1 MRQTWS
7 SIIGGVFFLAVMLV
21 FMPCGLVHAENEVI
35 QFKFAHIFPQPA
47 KQSLLCEA
55 FVNELEERTGGR
67 IKTRYFGGGSLL
79 NPPNMAKGLE
89 AGIADMG
96 FAHVE
101 YSPGRFP
108 VTEVCDLP
116 LGYPSGWVANQ
127 VVNDFYQK
135 FKPKEWDNLK
145 VLWMHA
151 STPNVMITTK
161 PVRKLED
168 LKGLTIRA
176 PGRVG
181 DTVTALGAS
190 PAPMPIMEVYDGMAK
205 GVIQGVNTPFETLKT
220 FRFGEVANYTTSTW
234 EVGNLYT
241 FYVAMN
247 KKSYEKLPPDLKEI
261 FDELCGEY
269 KERFALMW
277 NEIDFDGMEFAAE
290 KGLEIIHLS
299 PEEIARW
306 KKATEPVVE
315 GYVKD
320 MVGKGH
326 SEEEVRGWIAFLRD
340 RIDFWTEKQ
349 IGYRIKSPTGPEA
362 MQSQ

>member
-1 MRQTWS
+1 MRQKRYTVL
-7 SIIGGVFFLAVMLV
+7 GGLLCLAVVLL
-21 FMPCGLVHAENEVI
+21 FTPCGPVHAEDKVI
-35 QFKFAHIFPQPA
+35 NFKFAHIFPQPA

-55 FVNELEERTGGR
+55 FVKELEERTNGR

-79 NPPNMAKGLE
+79 NPPGMAKGLE
-89 AGIADMG
+89 AGISDMG

-108 VTEVCDLP
+108 VTEACDLP

-135 FKPKEWDNLK
+135 FKPKEWDKLK

-161 PVRKLED
+161 PVKKLED

-190 PAPMPIMEVYDGMAK
+190 PAPMPIMEVYDGLSK

-220 FRFGEVANYTTSTW
+220 FRFGEVAKYVTSSW
-234 EVGNLYT
+234 EVGNMYT

-247 KKSYEKLPPDLKEI
+247 RRSYEKIPPDLKGI

-277 NEIDFDGMEFAAE
+277 NEIDFDGMEFAVQ
-290 KGLEIIHLS
+290 KGVEIIDLP

-306 KKATEPVVE
+306 KKQTEPVVE
-315 GYVKD
+315 KYVKD
-320 MVGKGH
+320 MTGQGY
-326 SEEEVRGWIAFLRD
+326 SEQEVRGWISFLRE
-340 RIDFWTEKQ
+340 RIDYWTKKQ
-349 IGYRIKSPTGPEA
+349 AEYRIKSPTGPE
-362 MQSQ
+362 SIRP